1 MARGEAILAAMA
13 GISKKGPYAALAR
26 SRGTLTVVGSK
37 LKPEGVFAR
46 RGLAVQHQNVGI
58 EAGKISKTCCTRP
71 FFWHNR
77 GLRLAKGV
85 VICPN
90 RSSSSGLLSV

>member
-37 LKPEGVFAR
+37 LKPEGVSAR
-46 RGLAVQHQNVGI
+46 RGLAVQRQNVGI
-58 EAGKISKTCCTRP
+58 EAGKFRKHVAHALFSGIIVGFALKKA
-71 FFWHNR
+71 
-77 GLRLAKGV
+77 RLSAQTEAQQV
-85 VICPN
+85 VC
-90 RSSSSGLLSV
+90 